1 MSEHHAT
8 GALVPF
14 NYGDAQVRVVTIDG
28 EPWFVLADLC
38 RILDLPNRSMVA
50 RRLADDMKGV
60 TQIDTPGG
68 RQAMT
73 VVSEAGMY
81 EVVIRSDKP
90 EAAAF
95 RRWITGTVLPEIRR
109 TGSYSPAPALP
120 VDRTELLAR
129 AVLEATAALEEK
141 EQHIR
146 ALAPRAAV
154 ADELMNATGLLTLQE
169 LAKSLGWGPNIL
181 FRDLRRLG
189 VLQSN
194 RLPYQRYAHH
204 FEVKLGTYRHPKTG
218 ETMPTH
224 RTYARPSAIPFLR
237 RKLNQL
243 EQTLDVEVA

>member
-1 MSEHHAT
+1 MADRT
-8 GALVPF
+8 GTLVPF
-14 NYGDAQVRVVTIDG
+14 NYGDAQVRVVTVDG
-28 EPWFVLADLC
+28 EPWWVAADIA
-38 RILDLPNRSMVA
+38 RILGYASAKDFVRGLD
-50 RRLADDMKGV
+50 ADEKGGHIV
-60 TQIDTPGG
+60 PTPGG
-68 RQAMT
+68 GQEMT
-73 VVSEAGMY
+73 VISESGLYAA
-81 EVVIRSDKP
+81 ILRSRV
-90 EAAAF
+90 ERAADF
-95 RRWITGTVLPEIRR
+95 RRWVTGTVLPEIRR

-146 ALAPRAAV
+146 ELAPRAAV
-154 ADELMNATGLLTLQE
+154 ADELMDAAGLLSLQE
-169 LAKSLGWGPNIL
+169 LAKALGWGPNIL

-237 RKLNQL
+237 RKLDQL
-243 EQTLDVEVA
+243 EQTLGLEVAS